1 MKIEREI
8 LRDSKLRFDYVRQ
21 FLDLNYFNY
30 YSQLFVKRHGKFYK
44 WFFYYIFL

>member
-8 LRDSKLRFDYVRQ
+8 LKDSKLRFDYVRQ
-21 FLDLNYFNY
+21 FLDLNY

>member
-8 LRDSKLRFDYVRQ
+8 LRDSKLRFDYVCQ
-21 FLDLNYFNY
+21 FLDLNY
-30 YSQLFVKRHGKFYK
+30 YSQLFVKRPGKFYK